1 MLIRIIRYWRPVDA
15 LKKKSVSTKIY
26 PEDPDSETE
35 SIEDES
41 LQLTTPY
48 AYDTENEI
56 ETQEPERS
64 QQDD

>member
-1 MLIRIIRYWRPVDA
+1 MLLFRIIRYWRPVDA
-15 LKKKSVSTKIY
+15 LKKKSESTKLY

-48 AYDTENEI
+48 TYDTENEI
-56 ETQEPERS
+56 ETQ
-64 QQDD
+64 